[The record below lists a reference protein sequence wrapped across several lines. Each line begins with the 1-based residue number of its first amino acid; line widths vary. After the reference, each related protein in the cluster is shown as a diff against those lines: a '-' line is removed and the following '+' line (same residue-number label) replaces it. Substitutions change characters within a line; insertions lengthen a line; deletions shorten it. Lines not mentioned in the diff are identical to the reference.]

1 MDIKLMPEKYKRKEK
16 QLTGLSATLLSRLIT
31 RANLWL
37 MLSLIFLGLV
47 TLTYFGLWGYKNSLA
62 EEKEDLESRFEEL
75 AGQRNLELEA
85 NFMGL
90 KENIENFK
98 KFLGNRLYPSNLF
111 EMLEELTLPQVQ
123 FIDLNANLS
132 QAVIELKAET
142 VDYQILAKQ
151 VVAFEEDE
159 RIKKV
164 EFSEVEL
171 EPSGRV
177 NSDLKI
183 ELNPDFLLSK

>member
-16 QLTGLSATLLSRLIT
+16 SLAGLPATLLSRLVS

-37 MLSLIFLGLV
+37 MLAFVFLGLV
-47 TLTYFGLWGYKNSLA
+47 ILIYFGLWGYKNSLA
-62 EEKEDLESRFEEL
+62 EEKRNLEGRFEEL

-85 NFMGL
+85 NFMEL
-90 KENIENFK
+90 KKSIENFK
-98 KFLGNRLYPSNLF
+98 KFLGNRLYSSNLF
-111 EMLEELTLPQVQ
+111 EILEELTLPQAQ
-123 FIDLNANLS
+123 FIDLNADLS
-132 QAVIELKAET
+132 QAMLDLKTET
-142 VDYQILAKQ
+142 VDYQTLAKQ
-151 VVAFEEDE
+151 IVAFEEDE

-164 EFSEVEL
+164 EFSEVNL

-183 ELNPDFLLSK
+183 ELNPDFLYSE